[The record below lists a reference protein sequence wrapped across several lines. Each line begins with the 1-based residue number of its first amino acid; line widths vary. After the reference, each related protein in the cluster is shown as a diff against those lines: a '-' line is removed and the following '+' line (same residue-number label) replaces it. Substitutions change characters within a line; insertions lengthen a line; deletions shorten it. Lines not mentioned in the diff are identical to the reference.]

1 MKEIH
6 LIEKLFVI
14 SLAFSWSQTDRHL
27 GAMPGKCTA
36 HLNAMNERREYVC
49 DTMMVVAMKQH
60 NPRLRTQ

>member
-27 GAMPGKCTA
+27 GAKPGKCTA

-49 DTMMVVAMKQH
+49 DMW
-60 NPRLRTQ
+60 P